1 MNLRSLKK
9 FVAGMNHHAPA
20 ARGIFRQISRRGVLS
35 PTPMKSF
42 ASVRAVFFAACMGLA
57 SFSGFSVLAQTNY
70 YNPNGTEYAVIG
82 ALPGDQVFPDV
93 AISTTGGFLV
103 WQDNITDGDSWG
115 VSARRLDSTLSG
127 TLGPFRVNAIGAGS
141 QENAHVAL
149 LKNGGAV
156 FVWQGGKPSYQHIF
170 ARFLSATNTFLTTN
184 DVQVNTFS
192 ANFQI
197 NPAVAV
203 LNNSNVVVVW
213 ASFNQFSSNSMQDV
227 YGQILSPTGQKVGG
241 EFLVNQTTSFNQR
254 SPAVAALPGG
264 GFVVSWV
271 SEQQRAAAPLLATN
285 SVYVTA
291 ANAPAPSV
299 DIYTRIFNN
308 SGTATGSETLVNTG
322 NSPCASP
329 SVAAATDGSYL
340 VAWTAADR
348 MVLSNSFDVFGRTFT
363 SSGAAT
369 SVVFRINNFQYG
381 DQYVPHISPLGLDFL
396 VTWTSLAQD
405 GSREGVFARYVHN
418 SGSLT
423 GNEFRVNTTTAGQQ
437 MHPAVGSDGANQ
449 FLVVW
454 TSFTGLP
461 NEFDLYAQ
469 RYINVSAYLQAMPA
483 PYVWAPFVVSN
494 GVYQPRL
501 VITWGNLLGLSVS
514 NFEVYVDGVSVPTA
528 VVNSNQWTMT
538 AANGLTVNS
547 THSFQADYVTT
558 DGRRSPLSPSASGT
572 TWQGYSWG
580 GIPFEWMTGIYGSDL
595 SQWPSATKVLGGR
608 LTVYGAFLS
617 GSNPL
622 DPTTWL
628 KQQIVRTQQGY
639 FLTWNTQP
647 GATYQVQVST
657 NLTTFINLGSPRF
670 AAGNS
675 DSIYVGGNASG
686 FYQIVLMR

>member
-1 MNLRSLKK
+1 MK
-9 FVAGMNHHAPA
+9 
-20 ARGIFRQISRRGVLS
+20 LS
-35 PTPMKSF
+35 
-42 ASVRAVFFAACMGLA
+42 ASVRAIFFAACLGLA
-57 SFSGFSVLAQTNY
+57 LLSVSSASAQTNY

-82 ALPGDQVFPDV
+82 ALPGDQVFPDA

-127 TLGPFRVNAIGAGS
+127 TLGTFRVNATGAGS
-141 QENAHVAL
+141 QENARVAL

-184 DVQVNTFS
+184 DVQVNTFN

-203 LNNSNVVVVW
+203 LNNSNVIVVW
-213 ASFNQFSSNSMQDV
+213 ASFNQASSNSMQDV
-227 YGQILSPTGQKVGG
+227 YGQILSPVGQKVGG
-241 EFLVNQTTSFNQR
+241 EFLVNQSTTFNQR
-254 SPAVAALPGG
+254 SPSVAALPGG
-264 GFVVSWV
+264 GFVVTWV
-271 SEQQRAAAPLLATN
+271 SEQQRLAAPVLGTN
-285 SVYVTA
+285 AAYATA
-291 ANAPAPSV
+291 ANAPVPSV
-299 DIYTRIFNN
+299 DIYSRLFNN
-308 SGTATGSETLVNTG
+308 SGTATGGEVLVNTSF
-322 NSPCASP
+322 SPCASP

-340 VAWTAADR
+340 IAWAASDR
-348 MVLSNSFDVFGRTFT
+348 INLTNSFDVFGRTFT
-363 SSGAAT
+363 SGGAAT
-369 SVVFRINNFQYG
+369 SAVFLINNYQYG
-381 DQYVPHISPLGLDFL
+381 DQYVPRVSALGLDFL

-405 GSREGVFARYVHN
+405 GSREGVYTRFVHN
-418 SGSLT
+418 NGSLT
-423 GNEFRVNTTTAGQQ
+423 GNEFRANTTTVSQQ
-437 MHPAVGSDGANQ
+437 MHPTVASDGANQ

-469 RYINVSAYLQAMPA
+469 RYINVSAFLQAMPA

-501 VITWGNLLGLSVS
+501 VVTWANLLGLSVS
-514 NFEVYVDGVSVPTA
+514 NFEIYADGAVVPTA
-528 VVNSNQWTMT
+528 LVSSNQWTMT
-538 AANGLTVNS
+538 SANGLTVNS
-547 THSFQADYVTT
+547 THTFQVDYVTT
-558 DGRRSPLSPSASGT
+558 DGRRSPLSPSGSGT

-580 GIPFEWMTGIYGSDL
+580 GIPFEWMSGIYGSDL
-595 SQWPSATKVLGGR
+595 SQWPSATKVLSGR
-608 LTVYGAFLS
+608 LTVYGAFIS

-647 GATYQVQVST
+647 GATYQIQTTT
-657 NLTTFINLGSPRF
+657 NLSTWINFGSPRF
-670 AAGNS
+670 AAGTS
-675 DSIYVGGNASG
+675 DSIYVGGNAAG